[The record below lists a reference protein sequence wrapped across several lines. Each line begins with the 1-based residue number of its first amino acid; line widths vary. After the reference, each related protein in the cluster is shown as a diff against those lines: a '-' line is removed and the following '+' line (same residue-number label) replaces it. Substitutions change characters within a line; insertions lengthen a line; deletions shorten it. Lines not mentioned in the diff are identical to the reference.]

1 MATDSKPLEASKKD
15 DEERPLQV
23 VLVGETTQE
32 NEELRAAL
40 KSLGIKPRKSD
51 TGTDF
56 IQTASERETVFV
68 LSEFEGDVFHNLS
81 KAEAN
86 IVGPPVIYHC
96 AKENKEVPC
105 HSRPLYNTAMEG
117 VILCFTGLDKQEAR
131 PLAEIVHHMGG
142 SIRRDVSAKVTH
154 LIADCTDGPKYRL
167 ASSLG
172 TPIVKPDWI
181 YKVWADKDV
190 VGIKAD
196 DKMVQYR
203 VPPFYK
209 CCLCFYGFTE
219 EEEKKHMEELT
230 VENGG
235 IFAEIGDEDCTHL
248 VVDDQQTPVLP
259 KDIVLPHFIVRAEWF
274 WGSLQ
279 MEACSDE
286 RFYEYQKETTPGSL
300 FTPGRC
306 MSGSKSRK
314 RKRLKENIA
323 QLAAE
328 GELDSPLYKRRSSSE
343 YSRISMSPSSFL
355 DASNTPDKS
364 DVLTETTEIEEKP
377 KAVPSKLSPRQ
388 QVVMELLQTE
398 KNYVAILHTILNVF
412 KSEIEKPNQY
422 HGAILA
428 AQDIKLIFGNIPPIY
443 KVHCEIKDELM
454 ALMENWTEDC
464 LVGQVISQHA
474 EAMLKA
480 YPPFVNYF
488 EQTKE
493 TITKCDKSNT
503 RFHAFLKVCQ
513 SKPECGRQSLT
524 ELLIRPVQRLP
535 SVSLLLGDILKK
547 TSQDNPDYER
557 LENAIDLLKEIMT
570 HINEDKRK
578 TENQVVMFDIMNEI
592 DNCPA
597 TILSSH
603 RSFVTKA
610 DVIELSDE
618 LSGRS
623 FPLSLFLFTDTLE
636 ICKRRTKHGSTAKSP
651 ALRRSPQKPFKHLGL
666 LQLKT
671 VKRVINYR
679 ESEDCQNSFGIIFKS
694 HADDKD
700 KLYSFMVDETDVNKL
715 QFLTSLA
722 KSIAQT
728 KCLADHE
735 GLIATVEGRDL
746 QINTS
751 ILGRSTFSRAAKIG
765 KRVSRA
771 FSFNKT
777 PSRLKRAVSSVLSPF
792 SHENNHNTINVMGTP
807 RRGGDLFN
815 RRQASCMDL
824 TDSIS
829 MLSSYPSST
838 TLYQEEDTVSLGAY
852 SLQTPMEHS
861 NMNDFNSRLMKPP
874 S

>member
-1 MATDSKPLEASKKD
+1 MATDSKPLEASKKE
-15 DEERPLQV
+15 DEDRPMQV
-23 VLVGETTQE
+23 VLVGEATQE
-32 NEELRAAL
+32 NEDLRQAL
-40 KSLGIKPRKSD
+40 KTLGVKTRLSE
-51 TGTDF
+51 TGMDF
-56 IQTASERETVFV
+56 IHMASEIETVFV
-68 LSEFEGDVFHNLS
+68 LSEFGGDVFHNLY

-86 IVGPPVIYHC
+86 IVGPPVILLC
-96 AKENKEVPC
+96 AKENKEIPC
-105 HSRPLYNTAMEG
+105 HSRPLYCTAMEG

-142 SIRRDVSAKVTH
+142 SVRRDVSSKVTH

-167 ASSLG
+167 ASSLEI
-172 TPIVKPDWI
+172 PIVKTDWI
-181 YKVWADKDV
+181 YKVWADRDV
-190 VGIKAD
+190 IGMKAD
-196 DKMVQYR
+196 EKMVQHR

-209 CCLCFYGFTE
+209 CCLCFYGFSE
-219 EEEKKHMEELT
+219 EDKKHMEEVT
-230 VENGG
+230 AGNGG

-248 VVDDQQTPVLP
+248 VVDDQQTPELP

-274 WGSLQ
+274 WGSIQ
-279 MEACSDE
+279 IEACSDE
-286 RFYEYQKETTPGSL
+286 RFYEYQKETNAESV
-300 FTPGRC
+300 FTPGRSI
-306 MSGSKSRK
+306 SGSKSRK

-355 DASNTPDKS
+355 DASHTPDKS
-364 DVLTETTEIEEKP
+364 DAIAETAENEEKS
-377 KAVPSKLSPRQ
+377 KVMPSKLSPRQ

-398 KNYVAILHTILNVF
+398 KNYVGILHTILNVF

-428 AQDIKLIFGNIPPIY
+428 PQDIKLIFGNIPPIY
-443 KVHCEIKDELM
+443 KVHCEIKEELTAM
-454 ALMENWTEDC
+454 MENWTEEC
-464 LVGQVISQHA
+464 LVGQVISKHA

-493 TITKCDKSNT
+493 TIAKCDKTNT
-503 RFHAFLKVCQ
+503 RFHAFLKVCR

-535 SVSLLLGDILKK
+535 SVSLLLGDIIKK
-547 TSQDNPDYER
+547 TSKDNPDYER
-557 LENAIDLLKEIMT
+557 LENAIDLVKEIMT

-597 TILSSH
+597 TLLSSH
-603 RSFVTKA
+603 RSFVSKA

-618 LSGRS
+618 LCGRS
-623 FPLSLFLFTDTLE
+623 LPLSLFLFTDTLE
-636 ICKRRTKHGSTAKSP
+636 ICKRRTKYGSTAKSP
-651 ALRRSPQKPFKHLGL
+651 ALRRSPQKPYKHLGL
-666 LQLKT
+666 LQLKS

-679 ESEDCQNSFGIIFKS
+679 ESEDCQNSFGIICRS
-694 HADDKD
+694 HTDDKD
-700 KLYSFMVDETDVNKL
+700 KLYSFMIDETDFNKFH
-715 QFLTSLA
+715 FLTSLA
-722 KSIAQT
+722 RSIAQT
-728 KCLADHE
+728 RCLADHE

-751 ILGRSTFSRAAKIG
+751 VLGRSTFSRAAKLG

-777 PSRLKRAVSSVLSPF
+777 PSRLKRAVSTVLSPF

-829 MLSSYPSST
+829 LLSSYPSAT
-838 TLYQEEDTVSLGAY
+838 TLYHEDDTVSLGAF

-861 NMNDFNSRLMKPP
+861 SVNDHNSKLMKPP